1 MWVGAGK
8 DGTAPERRDV
18 QHCRYN
24 NNSAI
29 AIAAIAVA
37 AILNCRNSRCRNLSC
52 LLGLSNPRDRTE
64 PMAEDEF
71 LTALTA
77 LEDVLADNGRRASLI
92 KKRIAQLRR
101 LRSKGTS
108 YTELV
113 SGDDSPLIVQL
124 LTESSKALDT
134 SGAIVRRAEAQALYA
149 EGMTM
154 EQIADRFGVTRQ
166 RVSTLLRK
174 ARE

>member
-1 MWVGAGK
+1 
-8 DGTAPERRDV
+8 
-18 QHCRYN
+18 
-24 NNSAI
+24 
-29 AIAAIAVA
+29 
-37 AILNCRNSRCRNLSC
+37 
-52 LLGLSNPRDRTE
+52 
-64 PMAEDEF
+64 MAEDEF
-71 LTALTA
+71 LNALTT

-92 KKRIAQLRR
+92 KKRIAHLRR
-101 LRSKGTS
+101 MRSRGAS

-113 SGDDSPLIVQL
+113 SGDGSPLIVQL

-134 SGAIVRRAEAQALYA
+134 SGANVRRAEAQALHA

-174 ARE
+174 ARQ

>member
-1 MWVGAGK
+1 M
-8 DGTAPERRDV
+8 DRTARERRDV
-18 QHCRYN
+18 QRRRY
-24 NNSAI
+24 NSAI
-29 AIAAIAVA
+29 GVAATGIAAIAVA
-37 AILNCRNSRCRNLSC
+37 CPFSQSLRPNGA
-52 LLGLSNPRDRTE
+52 
-64 PMAEDEF
+64 MAEDEF
-71 LTALTA
+71 LDALAT

-101 LRSKGTS
+101 LRSKGAS

-134 SGAIVRRAEAQALYA
+134 SGANVRRAEAQALHA

>member
-1 MWVGAGK
+1 MWLGAARA
-8 DGTAPERRDV
+8 GTAPERRDV

-24 NNSAI
+24 SAI
-29 AIAAIAVA
+29 AIAATPVA
-37 AILNCRNSRCRNLSC
+37 AIGIAAIPVAFWAFLNR
-52 LLGLSNPRDRTE
+52 RDRTE

-71 LTALTA
+71 LTALTT

-92 KKRIAQLRR
+92 KERIAQLRR
-101 LRSKGTS
+101 LRSKGAS

-134 SGAIVRRAEAQALYA
+134 SGSNVRRAEAQALHA